1 MKKKEK
7 KGFAKII
14 KRYQEILSKQDKILL
29 IFTIILVI
37 WGLFNIVTASS
48 RESVAHLDKGLY
60 FFFDRHSKILIFCFF
75 ISMIII
81 AIPSS
86 TYFLF
91 STIGYGIVIFLI
103 IVALINSAIRGSN
116 NWLFDG
122 SFQPSEFA
130 KPIIII
136 FLSCLFEK
144 YQKKLKN
151 EKDKNHNKLIIILVA
166 IAISIPALVFLQKDA
181 GTAFI
186 IGIIVGGIYLFSPI
200 INKAKLKS
208 LGLALILCSVAV
220 LFLTFAQGSVF
231 TGEQLSRIKFVNNP
245 CENYENGGYQVCNGY
260 IAFNQGGLWG
270 LGIGKSQQK
279 YSYIPEPHTD
289 SVFAIMAEELGA
301 VFSGVIF
308 ICYAILL
315 YRILKISSQT
325 KKTKNRLICI
335 GVATYI
341 FTHIVVNLGG
351 LLGIIP
357 LTGIPLPFFTYG
369 GSFTLSMLVAIAC
382 VQRICIETKEN

>member
-7 KGFAKII
+7 KGVIE
-14 KRYQEILSKQDKILL
+14 RYKELLSKQDKILL
-29 IFTIILVI
+29 FCTILLVL

-60 FFFDRHSKILIFCFF
+60 FFFDRHSKILIACFI
-75 ISMIII
+75 ISMVIIT
-81 AIPSS
+81 IPSS

-91 STIGYGIVIFLI
+91 STIGYGAVICLI
-103 IVALINSAIRGSN
+103 IFALINSAIRGSN

-151 EKDKNHNKLIIILVA
+151 ENDKNHNKLIIILA
-166 IAISIPALVFLQKDA
+166 SIAISIPALVFLQKDA

-186 IGIIVGGIYLFSPI
+186 IATIVGSIYLFSPMI
-200 INKAKLKS
+200 KKAKLKS

-220 LFLTFAQGSVF
+220 IFLTFAQGGVF
-231 TGEQLSRIKFVNNP
+231 TGEQISRIKFVNNP
-245 CENYENGGYQVCNGY
+245 CDNYENGGYQVCNGY

-301 VFSGVIF
+301 LLSGVIF
-308 ICYAILL
+308 IFYAILL
-315 YRILKISSQT
+315 YRILKIASQT
-325 KKTKNRLICI
+325 NKTKNRLICI

-341 FTHIVVNLGG
+341 FIHIFINLGG
-351 LLGIIP
+351 LLGLIP

-369 GSFTLSMLVAIAC
+369 GSFTLSMLVALAC
-382 VQRICIETKEN
+382 VQRISIESKED